1 MKNPLHKRYIRELK
15 DDLGKYV
22 VIFILLVVSIGF
34 VSGFEV
40 ADGSLLKAYHASFE
54 KYNVEDGN
62 FTTERTITASQ
73 KTILEKNGIQI
84 FNLNNYE
91 NAFTNGTTI
100 RIFAQR
106 DEVDRVCLMKGE
118 MPQGTGT
125 IAIDRMY
132 ADNNGLSIG
141 DTLEDADGNV
151 YTISGLVALSDYS
164 ALFQDN
170 AELMFDA
177 VKFGVGIVSEEQF
190 QSFDANALR
199 KTYAWKYDDAS
210 IAGSDK
216 EEDVSKDLQSALRDV
231 VHINEF
237 IPRYQNQAIT
247 FTGDDMGGDGA
258 MMVVFLD
265 IVIVIVAFVFAIT
278 TRDTIQKEA
287 NVIGTLRASGF
298 TVNELVR
305 HYMVMPILVTLLSAL
320 IGNILGY
327 TWLKDVCAAMYYG
340 SYSLPTYETVW
351 NADAFIQTTL
361 VPCLIMTFVT
371 WIVLW
376 RSLSLSPLKFL
387 RNDLSRKKHHRAFPL
402 SHHFPIF
409 TKFRLRINFQNIPNY
424 IILFL
429 GIMFGNLML
438 MFGLALPDILQ
449 SYQAN
454 IEKNLIA
461 NYQTVLSI
469 PSEAM
474 DENHRFQSLMQFM
487 KFSKAV
493 ETTNESAEKFSAY
506 TLHTIGSAACKSDE
520 VMIYGVADDSKYVR
534 LPVDGIYISSLY
546 ADKYD
551 TKKGDTITLVDE
563 ENSKNYDLTI
573 DGILPY
579 EGSISVFMP
588 MQQLNELFDLSEDF
602 FAGYFSDTEITDID
616 HTYIGSVIDLDSLTK
631 VSRQLTVSMGSMMYL
646 VDGFCVGLFVVL
658 MYLLSKIIIEK
669 NAQSISMTKILGY
682 NNKEIGRLY
691 IRSMTFAVVAC
702 IVLSLPICSVVLVRV
717 YRIML
722 KQMMTGWIMF
732 TIHPMIYV
740 EMAVLGFM
748 SYVIVAFLEMKKIR
762 HIPMDQALKNVE

>member
-15 DDLGKYV
+15 DDLGKYL

-91 NAFTNGTTI
+91 NAFTNDTTI

-106 DEVDRVCLMKGE
+106 DKVDRVCLMKGE

-177 VKFGVGIVSEEQF
+177 VKFGAGIVSEEQF
-190 QSFDANALR
+190 QLYDTNALR

-216 EEDVSKDLQSALRDV
+216 EEDVSKDLQSALREV
-231 VHINEF
+231 ISIEEF

-247 FTGDDMGGDGA
+247 FTGEDMGGDGA

-340 SYSLPTYETVW
+340 SYSLPTYETIW

-520 VMIYGVADDSKYVR
+520 VMIYGVMDDSKYVR
-534 LPVDGIYISSLY
+534 MPVDGIYITSLY

-551 TKKGDTITLVDE
+551 TKKGDTITLADE
-563 ENSKNYDLTI
+563 ENNKNYDLTI

-588 MQQLNELFDLSEDF
+588 MQQLNEMFDLSEDF

-691 IRSMTFAVVAC
+691 IRSMTFAVIVC
-702 IVLSLPICSVVLVRV
+702 IALSLPICSAVLVRV

-748 SYVIVAFLEMKKIR
+748 SYVVVSILEMKKIR

>member
-15 DDLGKYV
+15 DDFGKYV

-91 NAFTNGTTI
+91 NAFTNDTTI

-106 DEVDRVCLMKGE
+106 DKVDRVCLMKGE

-177 VKFGVGIVSEEQF
+177 VKFGAGIVSEEQF
-190 QSFDANALR
+190 QLYDTNALR

-340 SYSLPTYETVW
+340 SYSLPTYETIW
-351 NADAFIQTTL
+351 NADAFIKTTL
-361 VPCLIMTFVT
+361 IPCLIMTFVT

-449 SYQAN
+449 SYQTN
-454 IEKNLIA
+454 IEKNLLA

-474 DENHRFQSLMQFM
+474 DENHRFQSMMQLM

-722 KQMMTGWIMF
+722 KQMMTGWIML

-748 SYVIVAFLEMKKIR
+748 SYVVVSILEMKKIR
-762 HIPMDQALKNVE
+762 NIPMDQALKNVE

>member
-1 MKNPLHKRYIRELK
+1 MKNPLHKRFIRELK
-15 DDLGKYV
+15 DDLGKYL

-91 NAFTNGTTI
+91 NAFTNDTTI

-106 DEVDRVCLMKGE
+106 DKVDRVCLMKGE

-132 ADNNGLSIG
+132 ADNNSLSIG

-190 QSFDANALR
+190 QTYDANVLR

-216 EEDVSKDLQSALRDV
+216 EEDVSKDLQSTLREV
-231 VHINEF
+231 ISIEEF

-265 IVIVIVAFVFAIT
+265 IVIVIVAFVFAVT

-340 SYSLPTYETVW
+340 SYSLPTYETIW

-361 VPCLIMTFVT
+361 IPCLIMTFVT

-387 RNDLSRKKHHRAFPL
+387 RNDLSRKKHHHSFPL
-402 SHHFPIF
+402 SHRFPIF

-429 GIMFGNLML
+429 GIMFGNTML

-454 IEKNLIA
+454 IEKNLLA

-474 DENHRFQSLMQFM
+474 DENHRFQSMMQLM

-506 TLHTIGSAACKSDE
+506 TLHTIGSDACKSDE
-520 VMIYGVADDSKYVR
+520 VMIYGVMDDSKYVR
-534 LPVDGIYISSLY
+534 LPGNGIYISSLY

-563 ENSKNYDLTI
+563 ENNKNYDLTI

-588 MQQLNELFDLSEDF
+588 MQQLNEMFDLSEDF

-646 VDGFCVGLFVVL
+646 IDGFCVGLFVVL

-691 IRSMTFAVVAC
+691 IRSMTFAVIVC
-702 IVLSLPICSVVLVRV
+702 IALSLPICSAVLVRV

-748 SYVIVAFLEMKKIR
+748 SYVVVSILEMKKIR
-762 HIPMDQALKNVE
+762 NIPMDQALKNVE

>member
-15 DDLGKYV
+15 DDLGKYL

-91 NAFTNGTTI
+91 NAFTNDTTI

-106 DEVDRVCLMKGE
+106 DKVDRVCLMKGE

-177 VKFGVGIVSEEQF
+177 VKFGAGIVSEEQF
-190 QSFDANALR
+190 QLYDTNALR

-210 IAGSDK
+210 IVGSDK
-216 EEDVSKDLQSALRDV
+216 EEDVSKDLQSALREV
-231 VHINEF
+231 ISIEEF

-340 SYSLPTYETVW
+340 SYSLPTYETIW
-351 NADAFIQTTL
+351 NADAFIKTTL
-361 VPCLIMTFVT
+361 IPCLIMTFVT

-387 RNDLSRKKHHRAFPL
+387 RNDLSRKKHHHAFPL
-402 SHHFPIF
+402 SHRFPIF

-424 IILFL
+424 IILL
-429 GIMFGNLML
+429 IGIVFGNLML

-449 SYQAN
+449 SYQTN
-454 IEKNLIA
+454 IEKNLLA

-474 DENHRFQSLMQFM
+474 DENHRFQSMMQLM

-506 TLHTIGSAACKSDE
+506 TLHTIGSDACKSDE
-520 VMIYGVADDSKYVR
+520 VMIYGVMDDSKYVR
-534 LPVDGIYISSLY
+534 LPVNGIYISSLY
-546 ADKYD
+546 ADKYG
-551 TKKGDTITLVDE
+551 TKEGDTITLVDE
-563 ENSKNYDLTI
+563 ENNKNYDLTI

-588 MQQLNELFDLSEDF
+588 MQQLNEMFDLSEDF

-616 HTYIGSVIDLDSLTK
+616 QAYIGSVIDLDSLTK

-646 VDGFCVGLFVVL
+646 IDGFCVGLFVVL

-691 IRSMTFAVVAC
+691 IRSMTFAVIVC
-702 IVLSLPICSVVLVRV
+702 IALSLPICSAVLVRV

-722 KQMMTGWIMF
+722 KQMMTGWIML

-748 SYVIVAFLEMKKIR
+748 SYVVVSILEMKKIR
-762 HIPMDQALKNVE
+762 NIPMDQALKNVE

>member
-1 MKNPLHKRYIRELK
+1 M
-15 DDLGKYV
+15 
-22 VIFILLVVSIGF
+22 S
-34 VSGFEV
+34 
-40 ADGSLLKAYHASFE
+40 
-54 KYNVEDGN
+54 
-62 FTTERTITASQ
+62 
-73 KTILEKNGIQI
+73 
-84 FNLNNYE
+84 NYE
-91 NAFTNGTTI
+91 NAFTNDTTI

-106 DEVDRVCLMKGE
+106 DEVDHVCLMKGE

-190 QSFDANALR
+190 QSYDANALR

-210 IAGSDK
+210 IVGSDK
-216 EEDVSKDLQSALRDV
+216 EEDVSKDLQSALRDS
-231 VHINEF
+231 VHIKEF

-265 IVIVIVAFVFAIT
+265 IVIVIVAFVFAVT

-340 SYSLPTYETVW
+340 SYSLPTYETIW

-361 VPCLIMTFVT
+361 IPCLIMTFVT

-387 RNDLSRKKHHRAFPL
+387 RNDLSRKKHHHAFPL
-402 SHHFPIF
+402 SHRFPIF

-424 IILFL
+424 IILL
-429 GIMFGNLML
+429 IGIMFGNLML

-449 SYQAN
+449 SYQTN
-454 IEKNLIA
+454 IEKSLLA

-469 PSEAM
+469 SSEAM
-474 DENHRFQSLMQFM
+474 DENHRFQSLMQLM

-506 TLHTIGSAACKSDE
+506 TLHTIGSEACKSDE
-520 VMIYGVADDSKYVR
+520 VMVYGVAGDSEYVR

-551 TKKGDTITLVDE
+551 TKKGDMITLVDE
-563 ENSKNYDLTI
+563 ENNKNYDLII

-588 MQQLNELFDLSEDF
+588 MQQLNEMFDLSEDF
-602 FAGYFSDTEITDID
+602 FAGYFSNTEITDID

-691 IRSMTFAVVAC
+691 IRSMTFAVIVC
-702 IVLSLPICSVVLVRV
+702 IALSLPICSVVLVRV

-732 TIHPMIYV
+732 SIHPMIYV

-748 SYVIVAFLEMKKIR
+748 SYVVVSILEMKKIR
-762 HIPMDQALKNVE
+762 NIPMDQALKNVE

>member
-15 DDLGKYV
+15 DDLGKYL

-84 FNLNNYE
+84 FNLNKYE
-91 NAFTNGTTI
+91 NAFTNDTTI

-106 DEVDRVCLMKGE
+106 DEVDRVCLMKGK

-190 QSFDANALR
+190 QTYDANALR

-216 EEDVSKDLQSALRDV
+216 EEDVSKDLQSTLREV
-231 VHINEF
+231 ISMEEF

-340 SYSLPTYETVW
+340 SYSLPTYETIW

-361 VPCLIMTFVT
+361 IPCLIMTFVT

-387 RNDLSRKKHHRAFPL
+387 RNDLSRKKHHHAFPL
-402 SHHFPIF
+402 SHRFPIF

-424 IILFL
+424 IILL
-429 GIMFGNLML
+429 IGIVFGNLML

-449 SYQAN
+449 SYQTN
-454 IEKNLIA
+454 IEKNLLA

-506 TLHTIGSAACKSDE
+506 TLHTIGSDACKSDE
-520 VMIYGVADDSKYVR
+520 VMIYGVMDDSKYVR
-534 LPVDGIYISSLY
+534 LPRNGIYISSLY
-546 ADKYD
+546 ADKYG
-551 TKKGDTITLVDE
+551 TKEGDTITLVDE
-563 ENSKNYDLTI
+563 ENNKNYDLTI

-588 MQQLNELFDLSEDF
+588 MQQLNEMFDLSEDF

-616 HTYIGSVIDLDSLTK
+616 QAYIGSVIDLDSLTK

-682 NNKEIGRLY
+682 DNKEIGRLY
-691 IRSMTFAVVAC
+691 IRSMTFVVIVC
-702 IVLSLPICSVVLVRV
+702 IALSLPICSVVLVRV

>member
-15 DDLGKYV
+15 DDLGKYL

-91 NAFTNGTTI
+91 NAFTNDTTI

-177 VKFGVGIVSEEQF
+177 VKFGAGIVSEEQF
-190 QSFDANALR
+190 RLYDTNALR

-210 IAGSDK
+210 IVGSDK
-216 EEDVSKDLQSALRDV
+216 EEDVSKDLQSALREV
-231 VHINEF
+231 ISIEEF

-340 SYSLPTYETVW
+340 SYSLPTYETIW

-387 RNDLSRKKHHRAFPL
+387 RNDLSRKKHHHAFPL
-402 SHHFPIF
+402 SHRFPIF

-424 IILFL
+424 IILL
-429 GIMFGNLML
+429 IGIMFGNLML
-438 MFGLALPDILQ
+438 MFGLALPDILR
-449 SYQAN
+449 SYQTN

-474 DENHRFQSLMQFM
+474 DENHRFQSMMQLM

-506 TLHTIGSAACKSDE
+506 TLHTIGSDACKSDE
-520 VMIYGVADDSKYVR
+520 VMIYGVMDDSKYVR
-534 LPVDGIYISSLY
+534 LPGNGIYISSLY

-563 ENSKNYDLTI
+563 ENNKNYDMTI

-588 MQQLNELFDLSEDF
+588 MQQLNEMFDLSEDF

-616 HTYIGSVIDLDSLTK
+616 QAYIGSVIDLDSLTK

-691 IRSMTFAVVAC
+691 IRSMTFAVIVC
-702 IVLSLPICSVVLVRV
+702 IALSLPICSIVLVRV

-732 TIHPMIYV
+732 SIHPMIYV

-748 SYVIVAFLEMKKIR
+748 SYVVVSILEMKKIR